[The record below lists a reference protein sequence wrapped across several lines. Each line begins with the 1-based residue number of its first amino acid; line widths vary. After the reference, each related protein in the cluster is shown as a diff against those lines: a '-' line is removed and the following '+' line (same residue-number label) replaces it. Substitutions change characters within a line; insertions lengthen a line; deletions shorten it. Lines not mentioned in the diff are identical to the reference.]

1 MLCSGLNTLPFS
13 SNFLQT
19 VRSEAPSN
27 QRIRV
32 NRNET
37 LFCKAE
43 GNPLPS
49 IQWFKE
55 GSPLRSG
62 RFRHLQNG
70 TFLVNSVR
78 KEDAGNYEC
87 VITQSKG
94 SASSLEMKRT
104 VQVTVTG
111 G

>member
-19 VRSEAPSN
+19 VQCQAPSN

-32 NRNET
+32 NRNKT

-62 RFRHLQNG
+62 RFRYLQNG